1 MDDIDIELRRLAEDR
16 VPNSLGAIDGQ
27 VLQRVSAYGFA
38 TRDIPTRFRV
48 AAVAFALLM
57 GVAGGL
63 IPGEA
68 ADAEP
73 SVTAISGAI
82 ELAPSTLLT
91 GRL

>member
-1 MDDIDIELRRLAEDR
+1 MNDIDRELRRLAEDR
-16 VPNSLGAIDGQ
+16 VPNSLGAIDVR
-27 VLQRVSAYGFA
+27 VLQRVSTYRFGPS
-38 TRDIPTRFRV
+38 DIPNRFRV

-73 SVTAISGAI
+73 SVTTISGAI